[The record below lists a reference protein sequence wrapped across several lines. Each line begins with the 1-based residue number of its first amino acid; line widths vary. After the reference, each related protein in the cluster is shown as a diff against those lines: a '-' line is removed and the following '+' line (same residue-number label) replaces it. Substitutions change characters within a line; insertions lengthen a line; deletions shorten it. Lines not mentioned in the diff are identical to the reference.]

1 MARGETRVKRGG
13 PGSYEAASEEME
25 QAVLAAP
32 WLADGYYKLGVIQE
46 KAGKF
51 SEATQNFRLY
61 LLADPQ
67 SRNATPVQVKIY
79 ELERMKKEKEKDQ

>member
-1 MARGETRVKRGG
+1 MGG
-13 PGSYEAASEEME
+13 AGSYEAAAEEIE

-32 WLADGYYKLGVIQE
+32 WLADGYYDLGVIQE

-51 SEATQNFRLY
+51 SQATQNFKLY
-61 LLADPQ
+61 LLAAPQ

>member
-1 MARGETRVKRGG
+1 
-13 PGSYEAASEEME
+13 ME

-32 WLADGYYKLGVIQE
+32 WLADGYYKLGVFQE

-51 SEATQNFRLY
+51 SESTRNFKLY
-61 LLADPQ
+61 LLAAPQ
-67 SRNATPVQVKIY
+67 SKNATAVQVKIY

>member
-32 WLADGYYKLGVIQE
+32 WLADGYYNLGVIQE

-51 SEATQNFRLY
+51 SEATHNFRLY
-61 LLADPQ
+61 LLAAPR